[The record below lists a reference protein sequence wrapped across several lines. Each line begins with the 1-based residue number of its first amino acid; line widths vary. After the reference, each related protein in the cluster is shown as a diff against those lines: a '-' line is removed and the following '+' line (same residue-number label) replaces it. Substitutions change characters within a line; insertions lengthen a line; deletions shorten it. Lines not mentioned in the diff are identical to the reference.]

1 MMAHRDEPIS
11 KNELKPRPRGDSF
24 FSAVSIQ
31 SNSLSQSNNEPNQNL
46 MSGSHGVPQDYIQ
59 VPMTMNMA
67 ERGMGVNMK
76 PIILQGM
83 N

>member
-1 MMAHRDEPIS
+1 M
-11 KNELKPRPRGDSF
+11 KPRTRGDSF

-31 SNSLSQSNNEPNQNL
+31 SNTLSSSINEPNQNY
-46 MSGSHGVPQDYIQ
+46 MSRSQNFPQPQDYIQ

-67 ERGMGVNMK
+67 ERGMGFNMK

>member
-1 MMAHRDEPIS
+1 MMAHHDETIS
-11 KNELKPRPRGDSF
+11 GNEMKPRTRGDSF

-31 SNSLSQSNNEPNQNL
+31 SNTLSSSINEPNQNY
-46 MSGSHGVPQDYIQ
+46 MSGSQNFPQDYIQ
-59 VPMTMNMA
+59 VPMTMSMP
-67 ERGMGVNMK
+67 ERRMGFNMK

>member
-1 MMAHRDEPIS
+1 MMAHHDETIS
-11 KNELKPRPRGDSF
+11 GNEMKPRTRGDSF

-31 SNSLSQSNNEPNQNL
+31 SNTLSSSINEPNQNY
-46 MSGSHGVPQDYIQ
+46 MSGSQNVHYIQ
-59 VPMTMNMA
+59 VPMTMSIA
-67 ERGMGVNMK
+67 ERGMGFNMK

>member
-1 MMAHRDEPIS
+1 MMAHRDETIS
-11 KNELKPRPRGDSF
+11 GNEMKPRPRGDSF

-31 SNSLSQSNNEPNQNL
+31 SNTLSSPINEPNQNF
-46 MSGSHGVPQDYIQ
+46 MSGSQNVPQNYIQ

-67 ERGMGVNMK
+67 ERGMGFNMK